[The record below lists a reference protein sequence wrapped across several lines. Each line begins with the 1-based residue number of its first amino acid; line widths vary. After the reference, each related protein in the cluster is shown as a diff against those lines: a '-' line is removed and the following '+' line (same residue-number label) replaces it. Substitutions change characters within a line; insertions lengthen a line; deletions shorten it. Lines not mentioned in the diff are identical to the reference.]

1 MCVEVTGMSA
11 RTTEQ
16 KALSLLRLLE
26 STGKSVSAVAVEGRR
41 IEIML
46 ASGES
51 VDEFERID
59 MRHGKT

>member
-1 MCVEVTGMSA
+1 MSGKNI
-11 RTTEQ
+11 EH
-16 KALSLLRLLE
+16 KALSLLKILE
-26 STGKSVSAVAVEGRR
+26 ASGKSVCGVAVEGRR

-51 VDEFERID
+51 VDEFARID